1 MYRRLLVGIDGSAG
15 ARAALKRAIQLARE
29 HDAVLYGVAVEE
41 PLPPYAR
48 TVGQTEDAREEA
60 AIYFAQIVG
69 QARKAAASMDVPI
82 TCEVQ
87 LGHPAKV
94 LIERSRQLDCDLIVL
109 GHARRALGNW
119 HGSIA
124 DRVINRAHC
133 DVLIVR

>member
-1 MYRRLLVGIDGSAG
+1 MYRRVLVGIDGSAG
-15 ARAALKRAIQLARE
+15 ARAALTRAIHLVRE
-29 HDAVLYGVAVEE
+29 HEAMLYGITVEE

-48 TVGQTEDAREEA
+48 TVGETEDAREEA
-60 AIYFAQIVG
+60 DIYFAQIVG

-87 LGHPAKV
+87 RGNPVKV
-94 LIERSRQLDCDLIVL
+94 LIERGRQLECDLIVL
-109 GHARRALGNW
+109 GHARRALGNR

-124 DRVINRAHC
+124 DRVVGHAHC